1 MSEEYLT
8 WEEKV
13 LDQLERWVKYDKPI
27 TRKQAEETIDFI
39 CEQDNVIDRISNQR
53 DKQKEIIDKIKE
65 LIERKLSTETYQHL
79 KKLYDDIDST
89 EEIWEDYEFEDLLDI
104 LELLEETDV

>member
-39 CEQDNVIDRISNQR
+39 CEQDNVIDRIGKQR
-53 DKQKEIIDKIKE
+53 DKQKEVLDKIKE
-65 LIERKLSTETYQHL
+65 KLKENRVYISGERHLAFEIE
-79 KKLYDDIDST
+79 
-89 EEIWEDYEFEDLLDI
+89 
-104 LELLEETDV
+104 ELLEEIE